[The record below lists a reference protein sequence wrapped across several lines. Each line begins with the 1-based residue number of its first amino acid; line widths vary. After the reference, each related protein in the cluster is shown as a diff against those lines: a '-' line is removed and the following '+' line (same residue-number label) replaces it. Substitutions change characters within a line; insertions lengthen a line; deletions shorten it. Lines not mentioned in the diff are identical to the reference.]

1 MKPATT
7 SMIHKKLFLIVL
19 LVSIV
24 NAVLMG
30 QNLYTARGY
39 WQESTKTSYLT
50 IKEKKDKG
58 QTLSADEEAYMQD
71 YEAYLLT
78 YYNRL
83 SEEAKQEY
91 LRMKDQWDRELAMP
105 LVAPEPTNQQPTA
118 EQTEFEWRGRD
129 RAINAMYGIYYG
141 ASLAA
146 IFDLSDAAA
155 AGIPLVTGGLWMLG
169 PAFNPKK
176 YEGITEST
184 MRAAN
189 TGKILGLVYGGS
201 LGLAIAGDS
210 EDNYKAILALSTIG
224 SITLGEIAFQSQKR
238 KNVSGGK
245 IEIMRHYGFLGTGV
259 GGALLAA
266 TNTDNAHLIGV
277 GLLAGGISGLLIG
290 NKVAN
295 KYDYTR
301 GDADALSSL
310 GVISTGIGFAVIAN
324 ALENNPEVSNA
335 ILLVPA
341 STAIAG
347 TLIGQRQV
355 RNAQLTKKQGSTINL
370 SSAGGALV
378 GLGGAILINSDSPT
392 AWIAIP
398 STCALIA
405 HQIVF
410 NRYKKDNMGKNLQ
423 GENSRNRKFDFS
435 MKLMPENYFVNKNT
449 PQRFIADPRL
459 AATSPLVNMTLK
471 FK

>member
-1 MKPATT
+1 
-7 SMIHKKLFLIVL
+7 
-19 LVSIV
+19 
-24 NAVLMG
+24 MG

-39 WQESTKTSYLT
+39 WQESTKPSYLT

-58 QTLSADEEAYMQD
+58 QTLSADEEAYVQD

-91 LRMKDQWDRELAMP
+91 QRMKEQWDRELAMP
-105 LVAPEPTNQQPTA
+105 LVAPEPPNQQPTV

-146 IFDLSDAAA
+146 IFDLTDAAA

-169 PAFNPKK
+169 PAFNSKK

-189 TGKILGLVYGGS
+189 TGKILGLMYGAS

-210 EDNYKAILALSTIG
+210 EDNGKVVLALSTIG
-224 SITLGEIAFQSQKR
+224 SITLGEIAFQTQKK
-238 KNVSGGK
+238 KNISGGK
-245 IEIMRHYGFLGTGV
+245 IEMMRHYGFLGTGV
-259 GGALLAA
+259 GGALLAS
-266 TNTDNAHLIGV
+266 TNTDNANLIGL
-277 GLLAGGISGLLIG
+277 GLLGGGISGLLVG
-290 NKVAN
+290 KKMAN

-301 GDADALSSL
+301 GDVDALSSL
-310 GVISTGIGFAVIAN
+310 GVISTGIGFAFIAN
-324 ALENNPEVSNA
+324 ALENNSEISNA
-335 ILLVPA
+335 IFLVPA
-341 STAIAG
+341 ATAVTG

-355 RNAQLTKKQGSTINL
+355 RNAHLTKKQGSTINL
-370 SSAGGALV
+370 SSAGGALL
-378 GLGGAILINSDSPT
+378 GLGVMMITQSESPT
-392 AWIAIP
+392 AWIGVP
-398 STCALIA
+398 STIALIA

-410 NRYKKDNMGKNLQ
+410 NRYKKDNIEKSLQGKNT
-423 GENSRNRKFDFS
+423 GNRKLDFS

-459 AATSPLVNMTLK
+459 AASSPLVNMTLK